1 MTLNARRA
9 VLALLL
15 DLMMGIIQPEKNV
28 TSTGHDTTAAQT
40 LFRCGT
46 ISTRLLN
53 ATQEQ
58 TWHFDTPVTKDEIH
72 SFKSNL
78 CN

>member
-1 MTLNARRA
+1 MTLNARRL

-46 ISTRLLN
+46 ISTRLFN
-53 ATQEQ
+53 ATQE
-58 TWHFDTPVTKDEIH
+58 
-72 SFKSNL
+72 
-78 CN
+78 

>member
-1 MTLNARRA
+1 MTLNARRL

-46 ISTRLLN
+46 ISTRVLN
-53 ATQEQ
+53 ATKELLTLHYQ
-58 TWHFDTPVTKDEIH
+58 KM
-72 SFKSNL
+72 SFTRSKAICAINK
-78 CN
+78 

>member
-1 MTLNARRA
+1 MTLNARRL

-40 LFRCGT
+40 LFSCGT
-46 ISTRLLN
+46 ISTRLFN
-53 ATQEQ
+53 ATKEPLTLHYQKMRF
-58 TWHFDTPVTKDEIH
+58 TRSKANCAI
-72 SFKSNL
+72 N
-78 CN
+78 N